1 VNTAVLQIDDL
12 RVEVDRSGAPAMAV
26 DGVSLEVQRG
36 ECLGLVGESGAG
48 KTLTLR
54 AAIGLLPPGVRV
66 LGGEL
71 RLRGI
76 PYRASHARGREIG
89 MVFQEPTAAL
99 NPLMR
104 VGDLIKE
111 GLRTSGLKARGAERK
126 VIGLMEEVG
135 ISDPERRARSWPH
148 ELSGGQ
154 RQRVAIAM
162 ALAAEPSVL
171 LCDEPTTALDVTVQE
186 RILELLDR
194 LRVQRELAI
203 VFVTHNLAVI
213 DRISRRLAV
222 MYAGRVVECGPTDQL
237 LKGPQHPYTARLLA
251 CLPRVDRKRQLL
263 DIPGDPPDPTAYP
276 AGCRFH
282 PRCTHARLDCTHAPY
297 LLADTQTGRQSA
309 CIHWAGLQDRLERE
323 ST

>member
-1 VNTAVLQIDDL
+1 VSKAVLEIDDL
-12 RVEVDRSGAPAMAV
+12 HVEAGGSGAPAMVV
-26 DGVSLEVQRG
+26 DGVSLEVHRG

-48 KTLTLR
+48 KSLTLR
-54 AAIGLLPPGVRV
+54 AAIGLLPPGVRAA
-66 LGGEL
+66 GGEL
-71 RLRGI
+71 RLRGV
-76 PYRASHARGREIG
+76 PYRASRARGREIG
-89 MVFQEPTAAL
+89 MVFQEPSAAL

-111 GLRTSGLKARGAERK
+111 GLRTRGLKGRGAEGK
-126 VIGLMEEVG
+126 LIGLMEEAG

-194 LRVQRELAI
+194 LRVQRGLAI
-203 VFVTHNLAVI
+203 IFVAHNLGVI
-213 DRISRRLAV
+213 DRVSHRLAV
-222 MYAGRVVECGPTDQL
+222 MYAGRVVESGPTDQL
-237 LKGPQHPYTARLLA
+237 LNAPQHPYTARLLA
-251 CLPRVDRKRQLL
+251 CLPLVDRKRQLL
-263 DIPGDPPDPTAYP
+263 DIPGDPPDPSAYP

-282 PRCTHARLDCTHAPY
+282 PRCAHARLDCTDAPY
-297 LLADTQTGRQSA
+297 LLDGTQTGRQSA
-309 CIHWAGLQDRLERE
+309 CIHWARLQDQLARE

>member
-1 VNTAVLQIDDL
+1 VRVPVLEIDDL
-12 RVEVDRSGAPAMAV
+12 RVDAGGSGASAMAV
-26 DGVSLEVQRG
+26 DGVSLEVHQG
-36 ECLGLVGESGAG
+36 ECLGLAGESGAG
-48 KTLTLR
+48 KSLTLR
-54 AAIGLLPPGVRV
+54 AAIGLLPPGVRAV
-66 LGGEL
+66 GGEF
-71 RLRGI
+71 RLRGV
-76 PYRASHARGREIG
+76 PYRASRARGREIG

-111 GLRTSGLKARGAERK
+111 GLRSRGVKGRDAERRLT
-126 VIGLMEEVG
+126 GLMEEAG

-186 RILELLDR
+186 RILARLDQ
-194 LRVQRELAI
+194 LRVQRQLGI
-203 VFVTHNLAVI
+203 IFVTHNLAVI
-213 DRISRRLAV
+213 DRISHRLAV
-222 MYAGRVVECGPTDQL
+222 MYAGRVVESGPTDQVL
-237 LKGPQHPYTARLLA
+237 NAPQHPYTARLLA
-251 CLPRVDRKRQLL
+251 CLPLVDRKRQLL
-263 DIPGDPPDPTAYP
+263 EIPGAPPDPSAYP

-282 PRCTHARLDCTHAPY
+282 PRCTHARVGCTDAPY
-297 LLADTQTGRQSA
+297 VLADTDTGRQSA
-309 CIHWAGLQDRLERE
+309 CIHWARLQERLERE

>member
-1 VNTAVLQIDDL
+1 MSRPVLQIDDL
-12 RVEVDRSGAPAMAV
+12 HVEADRSGAPAVVV
-26 DGVSLEVQRG
+26 DDVSLELQRG

-48 KTLTLR
+48 KSLMLR

-66 LGGEL
+66 LRGEF
-71 RLRGI
+71 RLRGV
-76 PYRASHARGREIG
+76 PYRASLARGREIG
-89 MVFQEPTAAL
+89 MVFQEPAAAL

-111 GLRTSGLKARGAERK
+111 GLRGRGLKGRGADRELTA
-126 VIGLMEEVG
+126 LMEEAG
-135 ISDPERRARSWPH
+135 ICDPERRARSWPH

-162 ALAAEPSVL
+162 ALAADPSVL

-194 LRVQRELAI
+194 LRVQRGLAI
-203 VFVTHNLAVI
+203 VFVTHDLAVI
-213 DRISRRLAV
+213 HRISHRLAV
-222 MYAGRVVECGPTDQL
+222 MYAGRIVESGPTDQV

-251 CLPRVDRKRQLL
+251 CVPLLDRKRELL
-263 DIPGDPPDPTAYP
+263 EIPGDPPDPSAYP

-282 PRCTHARLDCTHAPY
+282 PRCAHARSDCADAPY
-297 LLADTQTGRQSA
+297 VLDVTGAGRQSA
-309 CIHWAGLQDRLERE
+309 CIHWARLQGQLERE
-323 ST
+323 SK

>member
-1 VNTAVLQIDDL
+1 VSAAVLEIDDL
-12 RVEVDRSGAPAMAV
+12 HVETAGSGAAAMVV
-26 DGVSLEVQRG
+26 DGVSLEVQPG

-48 KTLTLR
+48 KSLTLR
-54 AAIGLLPPGVRV
+54 AAIGLLPPGVRAV
-66 LGGEL
+66 GGEL
-71 RLRGI
+71 RLRGV
-76 PYRASHARGREIG
+76 PYRASLARGREIG
-89 MVFQEPTAAL
+89 MIFQEPAAAL

-111 GLRTSGLKARGAERK
+111 GLRTRGLKGRGAGAEL
-126 VIGLMEEVG
+126 IGLMVEAG
-135 ISDPERRARSWPH
+135 ISDPERSARAWPH

-171 LCDEPTTALDVTVQE
+171 LCDEPTTALDVTVQQ

-194 LRVQRELAI
+194 LRMQRDLAI
-203 VFVTHNLAVI
+203 VFVTHDIAVI
-213 DRISRRLAV
+213 DRISHRLAV
-222 MYAGRVVECGPTDQL
+222 MYAGRVVESGPADEL
-237 LKGPQHPYTARLLA
+237 LNAPQHPYTARLLA

-263 DIPGDPPDPTAYP
+263 DIPGAPPDPSAYP

-282 PRCTHARLDCTHAPY
+282 PRCTHARPDCANAPY
-297 LLADTQTGRQSA
+297 VLADTQTGRQSA
-309 CIHWAGLQDRLERE
+309 CIHWAGLQEQLERE

>member
-1 VNTAVLQIDDL
+1 MSAAVLEIDDL
-12 RVEVDRSGAPAMAV
+12 HVETAGSGAAAMVV
-26 DGVSLEVQRG
+26 DGVSLEVQPG

-48 KTLTLR
+48 KSLTLR
-54 AAIGLLPPGVRV
+54 AAIGLLPPGVRAV
-66 LGGEL
+66 GGEL
-71 RLRGI
+71 RLRGV
-76 PYRASHARGREIG
+76 PYRASLARGREIG
-89 MVFQEPTAAL
+89 MIFQEPAAAL

-111 GLRTSGLKARGAERK
+111 GLRTRGLKGRGAGAEL
-126 VIGLMEEVG
+126 IGLMVEAG
-135 ISDPERRARSWPH
+135 ISDPERSARAWPH

-171 LCDEPTTALDVTVQE
+171 LCDEPTTALDVTVQQ

-194 LRVQRELAI
+194 LRMQRDLAI
-203 VFVTHNLAVI
+203 VFVTHDIAVI
-213 DRISRRLAV
+213 DRISHRLAV
-222 MYAGRVVECGPTDQL
+222 MYAGRVVESGPADEL
-237 LKGPQHPYTARLLA
+237 LNAPQHPYTARLLA

-263 DIPGDPPDPTAYP
+263 DIPGAPPDPSAYP

-282 PRCTHARLDCTHAPY
+282 PRCTHARPDCANAPY
-297 LLADTQTGRQSA
+297 VLADTQTGRQSA
-309 CIHWAGLQDRLERE
+309 CIHWAGLQEQLERE